1 MKNSSRKF
9 KSINHPII
17 SICFEPYLKSSS
29 LTHLNT
35 TLSEFM
41 LKSTTE
47 YDAEYFENLPR
58 SWHSIFHEAS
68 YKIGTDFTI
77 KIGLLEHESII
88 LDSTNLS
95 EKNSKLLELEEIYTE
110 WSGICYKLTMKEN
123 TTTLM
128 RNYIGLEFKES
139 LPKEDIP
146 EVKFYFT
153 SENNSYGVIPI
164 DFIEGNVLMLP
175 VKVEKNLWHKVKLS
189 PMEYEKFELTSE
201 CSQNSYYECLADR
214 YKNFFFNFLPITII
228 TFFLNLTD

>member
-1 MKNSSRKF
+1 
-9 KSINHPII
+9 
-17 SICFEPYLKSSS
+17 
-29 LTHLNT
+29 
-35 TLSEFM
+35 M

-58 SWHSIFHEAS
+58 SWHSIFHEVS

-77 KIGLLEHESII
+77 KLTPHEPII
-88 LDSTNLS
+88 LDSLNLS
-95 EKNSKLLELEEIYTE
+95 EKSSKLLGLEEIYTE

-123 TTTLM
+123 TTSLT
-128 RNYIGLEFKES
+128 RNFIGLEFKES

-153 SENNSYGVIPI
+153 SENNSYGIIPI

-175 VKVEKNLWHKVKLS
+175 VKVEKNLWYKVNLS
-189 PMEYEKFELTSE
+189 PMEYEKLELTSE

-214 YKNFFFNFLPITII
+214 
-228 TFFLNLTD
+228 

>member
-1 MKNSSRKF
+1 
-9 KSINHPII
+9 
-17 SICFEPYLKSSS
+17 
-29 LTHLNT
+29 
-35 TLSEFM
+35 M
-41 LKSTTE
+41 LKSTTQ

-77 KIGLLEHESII
+77 KLTPPEALEQESII
-88 LDSTNLS
+88 SDSKNLS

-128 RNYIGLEFKES
+128 RNFIGLEFKES

-175 VKVEKNLWHKVKLS
+175 VKVEKKLWHKVKLS

>member
-77 KIGLLEHESII
+77 KLTPPEALEQESII
-88 LDSTNLS
+88 SDSKNLS

-128 RNYIGLEFKES
+128 RNFIGLEFKES

-214 YKNFFFNFLPITII
+214 YKNFVQFSTYLLQLLHFY
-228 TFFLNLTD
+228 

>member
-1 MKNSSRKF
+1 
-9 KSINHPII
+9 
-17 SICFEPYLKSSS
+17 
-29 LTHLNT
+29 
-35 TLSEFM
+35 M
-41 LKSTTE
+41 LKSTTQ

-95 EKNSKLLELEEIYTE
+95 EKNSKLLELEKIYTE

-189 PMEYEKFELTSE
+189 PMEYEKLELTSE

-214 YKNFFFNFLPITII
+214 YKKNFQFSTYLLQLLHFY
-228 TFFLNLTD
+228 

>member
-1 MKNSSRKF
+1 MKKNLFHSVKISSRKF

-41 LKSTTE
+41 LKSTSE

-58 SWHSIFHEAS
+58 SWHSIFHEVS

-77 KIGLLEHESII
+77 KLKPPEALAHESII

-128 RNYIGLEFKES
+128 TNLIGLEFKES

-153 SENNSYGVIPI
+153 SENNSYGVIPL

-175 VKVEKNLWHKVKLS
+175 VKLQERMRNKVKLS
-189 PMEYEKFELTSE
+189 PLEYEKLELTSE
-201 CSQNSYYECLADR
+201 SYV
-214 YKNFFFNFLPITII
+214 
-228 TFFLNLTD
+228 